1 MQNMHKSMYLHIL
14 HIYALPTLLMSDFP
28 NPKCS
33 SCAKPE
39 GQTKGCTLWSSF
51 FGSRWLVQRTL
62 KFSVICQYFSA
73 TVSSISYL
81 SESQPVWV
89 LSGLVLLVSSQRHWQ
104 GRQRFSEHIRNFMK
118 IETWKLKVSAGPCS
132 EKWPEACIRVPSL
145 QSVCFQIIT
154 DSSGPTNGLLGCLK
168 YISWIRAH
176 WALSEEESLWNPS
189 QYINSF

>member
-1 MQNMHKSMYLHIL
+1 
-14 HIYALPTLLMSDFP
+14 MSDFP

-51 FGSRWLVQRTL
+51 FGSTWLVQRTL

-81 SESQPVWV
+81 SESQLVWV

-132 EKWPEACIRVPSL
+132 EKSPEACIRVRPFTAVPVLSNHHWFFRTYKW
-145 QSVCFQIIT
+145 SFE
-154 DSSGPTNGLLGCLK
+154 CLK